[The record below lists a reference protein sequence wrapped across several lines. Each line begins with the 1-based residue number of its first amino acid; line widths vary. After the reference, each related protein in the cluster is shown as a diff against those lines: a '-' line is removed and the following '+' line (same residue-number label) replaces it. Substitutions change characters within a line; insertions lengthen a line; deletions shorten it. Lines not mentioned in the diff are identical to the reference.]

1 MYFLEAG
8 SRTSRILPVY
18 MLPYFLAAQKPL
30 TQRYNGLVF
39 TCNRLLTYMTNDID
53 RDDSPLYRHSRM
65 QLESNLHYV
74 IQYLDTTNA
83 LTTDM
88 FWGVYEVEVYA
99 KRVRELT
106 DACIARSEELED
118 CQKQLQSQ
126 LDANQQILERLQQQ
140 GLVLTRLL
148 DDAGDRM
155 ADESQHN
162 DEAVPLPATNPA
174 PPSLPPS
181 LPSLPNFPHV
191 DEDEDDFL
199 EELIP
204 LSTLLRPP
212 TSPPA
217 RPLPPLPSASLSS
230 FLSSPSSSSSSSP
243 VTVSSPSS
251 ST

>member
-126 LDANQQILERLQQQ
+126 LDANQQILERLQRQ
-140 GLVLTRLL
+140 GSALTRLL

-162 DEAVPLPATNPA
+162 DEAVPLPATTPA
-174 PPSLPPS
+174 PLSLPPS
-181 LPSLPNFPHV
+181 SPNLPHV
-191 DEDEDDFL
+191 DDEDEDDFL
-199 EELIP
+199 DELIP

-212 TSPPA
+212 TDPPA
-217 RPLPPLPSASLSS
+217 RRPPLPSASSLSS
-230 FLSSPSSSSSSSP
+230 SPSSSSSSP